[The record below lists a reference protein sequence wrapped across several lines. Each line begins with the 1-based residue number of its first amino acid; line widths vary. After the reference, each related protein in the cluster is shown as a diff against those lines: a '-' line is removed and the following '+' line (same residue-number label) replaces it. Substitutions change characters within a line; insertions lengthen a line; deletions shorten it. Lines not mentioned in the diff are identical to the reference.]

1 MAKKYI
7 SDIIES
13 TSITGSL
20 FGTSSWAVSSSHAL
34 NGGVTR
40 IVAGTNV
47 TINNGGSGSVTIN
60 ASGGGGSAFPFTGS
74 AQITGSL
81 GVTGSIEVDGLR
93 ISTGSGGGSNNIAIG
108 NLLLGNNTTGIGNV
122 AIGYN
127 VLSSNTTG
135 FYNIGQGNRALENN
149 RSGIGNIAMG
159 SQALFINDSGNNN
172 IALGGSTLRY
182 NTFGGNNIAIG
193 PTAGLY
199 NTDGSDN
206 LYLGNGA
213 GPLNYTTENKKLYIS
228 SGSGTPL
235 IGGDFAA
242 KTVTISGS
250 LRVTGPITGSIQSA
264 SYALSSSVAVS
275 SSFATN
281 ATSASHALNGG
292 VTRIVAGTNVSITNG
307 GSGSVTIS
315 ASGGGSAFPFTGSAG
330 ISGSLN
336 VNGAVT
342 ASFFRGDGSALTG
355 VTSTP
360 IAHLEFNN
368 TDLTVWN
375 NGKGNI
381 STNTSFGDGALRSNT
396 TGAQNTAIGNNA
408 LLSNTTGVH
417 NTAIGSFA
425 LLSNTTGFSNTVI
438 GSNALLS
445 NTTGTQ
451 NTAIGRWALELNTT
465 GDSNTAIGHTALT
478 KNTTGIQNIS
488 IGIVSLFN
496 NTTGNTNVSIGVSAL
511 TSNTTGS
518 MNTAVGASALQGNTT
533 GDSNTGIGRSSLF
546 SNTTGTDNIAI
557 GNGAGGFIAN
567 GSTNTIT
574 SASVFLG
581 SNTRALNN
589 NETNQIV
596 IGQSA
601 IGGGSNTVTLGNNSI
616 TTLRCQTTS
625 ITSLSDSRD
634 KKEILP
640 ISEGIEFVNK
650 LKPITFKW
658 DTRDGAKTDIKA
670 AGFIAQDLLEVQE
683 SSEIGDH
690 LDLVS
695 NTDPDKLEARYSNL
709 LPVMVKAIQ
718 DLSQQVQELQNEILI
733 LKDK

>member
-7 SDIIES
+7 ADSVEA

-20 FGTSSWAVSSSHAL
+20 FGTSSWATTSSYAL
-34 NGGVTR
+34 NGGVTS

-47 TINNGGSGSVTIN
+47 TISSGTGAVTIN
-60 ASGGGGSAFPFTGS
+60 ASGGGGAAFPYTGS
-74 AQITGSL
+74 AGISGSL
-81 GVTGSIEVDGLR
+81 NVNGPVTASYFKGDGSALTGVTSTPIAHLEFNNNEKTIWNNGKENITSNTSFGESVLVSNSVLGIDNTSVGYHSMAFNSHGGSNTALGSNALYSNVTGSGNTAVGRGALQTTQGNNNIGIGASSLPVTIGNSN
-93 ISTGSGGGSNNIAIG
+93 IAIGIQTGFNLFSGSNNIYIG
-108 NLLLGNNTTGIGNV
+108 TLAGPNYGNAT
-122 AIGYN
+122 
-127 VLSSNTTG
+127 
-135 FYNIGQGNRALENN
+135 ENN
-149 RSGIGNIAMG
+149 
-159 SQALFINDSGNNN
+159 
-172 IALGGSTLRY
+172 
-182 NTFGGNNIAIG
+182 
-193 PTAGLY
+193 
-199 NTDGSDN
+199 
-206 LYLGNGA
+206 
-213 GPLNYTTENKKLYIS
+213 KLYIS

-250 LRVTGPITGSIQSA
+250 LQVLGSVTGTIQSS
-264 SYALSSSVAVS
+264 SYALSSSYS
-275 SSFATN
+275 RN

-292 VTRIVAGTNVSITNG
+292 VNRIIAGTNVTITNG
-307 GSGSVTIS
+307 GSGSVTIN
-315 ASGGGSAFPFTGSAG
+315 ASGGG
-330 ISGSLN
+330 GSLP
-336 VNGAVT
+336 T
-342 ASFFRGDGSALTG
+342 MF
-355 VTSTP
+355 
-360 IAHLEFNN
+360 EFNE
-368 TDLTVWN
+368 TDKTMWN
-375 NGKGNI
+375 NGNGNI
-381 STNTSFGDGALRSNT
+381 ETNTSFGQFALILNTTGFKNTAIGKDALISNMTGDANTAVGAFTLVSNT
-396 TGAQNTAIGNNA
+396 TGFANTAIGNEA
-408 LLSNTTGVH
+408 LLSNSTG
-417 NTAIGSFA
+417 A
-425 LLSNTTGFSNTVI
+425 
-438 GSNALLS
+438 
-445 NTTGTQ
+445 Q
-451 NTAIGRWALELNTT
+451 NTAIGRWALEDNTT

-478 KNTTGIQNIS
+478 KNTTGIQNTS
-488 IGIVSLFN
+488 IGIASLFN
-496 NTTGNTNVSIGVSAL
+496 NTTGNTNVAIGGSAL

-518 MNTAVGASALQGNTT
+518 MNTAVGISALQNNTT

-557 GNGAGGFIAN
+557 GNMAGGFIAN

-589 NETNQIV
+589 NGINQIV

-683 SSEIGDH
+683 SSEIGEY

-695 NTDPDKLEARYSNL
+695 NNNPDKLEARYSNL

-718 DLSQQVQELQNEILI
+718 DLSKQVQELQNEVLL
-733 LKDK
+733 LKNK

>member
-1 MAKKYI
+1 MFN
-7 SDIIES
+7 SRGNNN
-13 TSITGSL
+13 TSIGYSAGS
-20 FGTSSWAVSSSHAL
+20 
-34 NGGVTR
+34 
-40 IVAGTNV
+40 
-47 TINNGGSGSVTIN
+47 N
-60 ASGGGGSAFPFTGS
+60 ASGSS
-74 AQITGSL
+74 
-81 GVTGSIEVDGLR
+81 
-93 ISTGSGGGSNNIAIG
+93 SNNVYIGARAGSESAI
-108 NLLLGNNTTGIGNV
+108 T
-122 AIGYN
+122 
-127 VLSSNTTG
+127 
-135 FYNIGQGNRALENN
+135 ENN
-149 RSGIGNIAMG
+149 
-159 SQALFINDSGNNN
+159 
-172 IALGGSTLRY
+172 
-182 NTFGGNNIAIG
+182 
-193 PTAGLY
+193 
-199 NTDGSDN
+199 
-206 LYLGNGA
+206 
-213 GPLNYTTENKKLYIS
+213 KLYINNTV
-228 SGSGTPL
+228 GTPL

-250 LRVTGPITGSIQSA
+250 LQVLGPITGSIQSS

-281 ATSASHALNGG
+281 STSASHALNGG

-315 ASGGGSAFPFTGSAG
+315 ASGGGSLPTMF
-330 ISGSLN
+330 
-336 VNGAVT
+336 
-342 ASFFRGDGSALTG
+342 
-355 VTSTP
+355 
-360 IAHLEFNN
+360 EFNE
-368 TDLTVWN
+368 TDKTMWN
-375 NGKGNI
+375 NGKGDI
-381 STNTSFGDGALRSNT
+381 ATNTSFGDGALRSNT
-396 TGAQNTAIGNNA
+396 TGVQNTAIGNNA
-408 LLSNTTGVH
+408 L
-417 NTAIGSFA
+417 F
-425 LLSNTTGFSNTVI
+425 SNTTGFSNTVI
-438 GSNALLS
+438 GSNALFS

-451 NTAIGRWALELNTT
+451 NIAIGRWALELNTT
-465 GDSNTAIGHTALT
+465 GDSNTAIGHIALT
-478 KNTTGIQNIS
+478 KNITGIQNVS
-488 IGIVSLFN
+488 IGIGSLFN
-496 NTTGNTNVSIGVSAL
+496 NTTGNTNVSIGASAL

-518 MNTAVGASALQGNTT
+518 MNTAVGTSALQNNTT

-557 GNGAGGFIAN
+557 GNMAGGFIAN
-567 GSTNTIT
+567 GSTNAIT

-581 SNTRALNN
+581 SNTKALNN

-683 SSEIGDH
+683 SSEIGEY

-718 DLSQQVQELQNEILI
+718 DLSKQVQELQNEVLL
-733 LKDK
+733 LKNK